1 MLKQLVGILVLLSAI
16 GCATWASA
24 AVVKG
29 VTLAQVQTWVSSYN
43 NLVVPV

>member
-1 MLKQLVGILVLLSAI
+1 MLKHLVGILCLVSVL

-29 VTLAQVQTWVSSYN
+29 VTLAQVQTWVSSHN

>member
-24 AVVKG
+24 ATVNLFW
-29 VTLAQVQTWVSSYN
+29 TAQTWVSSHN